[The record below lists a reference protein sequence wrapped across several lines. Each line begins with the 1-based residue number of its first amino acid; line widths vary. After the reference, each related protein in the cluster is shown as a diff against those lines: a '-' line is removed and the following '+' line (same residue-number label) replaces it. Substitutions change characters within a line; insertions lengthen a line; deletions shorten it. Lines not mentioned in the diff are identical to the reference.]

1 MRAQAVPSGHSGSER
16 RPFHTT
22 VTSLGLFARAIT
34 SWVVIAAG
42 HSCEDQ
48 IRSLPDTI
56 FTTIDSDD
64 ICQTQA
70 PEAVF
75 TAKVSRMGPPP
86 CTLVTVGSMVMS
98 AGVHGPDALGVLL
111 GEIEGEGDG
120 VGVGSVDSPPP
131 TNPTSF
137 TAPKTASANTST
149 AIARRTQ
156 KIHCGVLPRGLVL
169 AMQDTVG
176 IASGQ
181 MTPATPG
188 QHNDPR

>member
-1 MRAQAVPSGHSGSER
+1 MIVALIPEGDIEQLQARG
-16 RPFHTT
+16 
-22 VTSLGLFARAIT
+22 
-34 SWVVIAAG
+34 
-42 HSCEDQ
+42 
-48 IRSLPDTI
+48 
-56 FTTIDSDD
+56 
-64 ICQTQA
+64 
-70 PEAVF
+70 
-75 TAKVSRMGPPP
+75 
-86 CTLVTVGSMVMS
+86 
-98 AGVHGPDALGVLL
+98 

-137 TAPKTASANTST
+137 TAPKTASAKTRPT
-149 AIARRTQ
+149 IARRTQ